1 MRETVDAPVAASV
14 RGDARDSRGGVGD
27 ADSRAA
33 APVRTG
39 CATVVVLDFGR
50 TGTGVT
56 VVGVDEDRV
65 VDEVRWPS
73 PSGDACDLIVLDHLR
88 AHGILG
94 PRDGDRESPE
104 ILTFC
109 RSVKESLSTSTAA
122 RTPASGPG
130 GSVTLITRADFEDAL
145 RPSLE
150 DLVDR
155 VAALVRDA
163 GRVTE
168 AVVLTGGGAAVPLV
182 RAVVEERLAPILPE
196 MAAAADAVPAARV
209 GEASPTPDVAEPLPE
224 PSPEPDVPAVETP
237 EPAVDHPAAPDAA
250 APGAEPEP
258 EPGPE
263 PEPRAHAE
271 PDRRDSRSFAYSA
284 VETAPAQDDADWDL
298 LDDPPPGPQRR
309 RLWTA
314 VLVVALIV
322 VAAGAAAWAYLGTAT
337 PMDGPDGAGPA
348 APPTATVA
356 TDPRG
361 TSVAPTTAASDEDA
375 DGDGFPDSW
384 GDDIGFRL
392 GTAN

>member
-1 MRETVDAPVAASV
+1 MRETVD
-14 RGDARDSRGGVGD
+14 
-27 ADSRAA
+27 

-50 TGTGVT
+50 SGTGMT

-109 RSVKESLSTSTAA
+109 RSVKESLSTSAAA

-130 GSVTLITRADFEDAL
+130 GPVTLITRTDFEDAL
-145 RPSLE
+145 RPSLV
-150 DLVDR
+150 DLIDR
-155 VAALVRDA
+155 VAARVRDV
-163 GRVTE
+163 GRETE

-182 RAVVEERLAPILPE
+182 RALVEERLAPILPE
-196 MAAAADAVPAARV
+196 VSAAADAVPAARI
-209 GEASPTPDVAEPLPE
+209 AQPSPTPAPERAPEPSPE
-224 PSPEPDVPAVETP
+224 PSPEPD
-237 EPAVDHPAAPDAA
+237 
-250 APGAEPEP
+250 
-258 EPGPE
+258 
-263 PEPRAHAE
+263 PRAHTTPVRRE
-271 PDRRDSRSFAYSA
+271 PRPFAYSA
-284 VETAPAQDDADWDL
+284 VETAPTQDDADWEL

-356 TDPRG
+356 TDPRV
-361 TSVAPTTAASDEDA
+361 TSVAPTSATSDEDA

-384 GDDIGFRL
+384 GNDVGFRL
-392 GTAN
+392 GTGTAN

>member
-1 MRETVDAPVAASV
+1 MRETVDAPVVASV
-14 RGDARDSRGGVGD
+14 RDDARDSRGGVGG
-27 ADSRAA
+27 ADFRAD

-88 AHGILG
+88 ARGILG

-130 GSVTLITRADFEDAL
+130 GPVTLITRADFEDAL

-155 VAALVRDA
+155 VAVLVRDA

-196 MAAAADAVPAARV
+196 VAAAADAVPVARV
-209 GEASPTPDVAEPLPE
+209 VEASPESSPE
-224 PSPEPDVPAVETP
+224 PSPEPSPESEVPTAQTP

-271 PDRRDSRSFAYSA
+271 TDRRDSRSFAYSA

-314 VLVVALIV
+314 VLVVALII

-384 GDDIGFRL
+384 GDDIGSRL

>member
-1 MRETVDAPVAASV
+1 MRETVDAPVVASV
-14 RGDARDSRGGVGD
+14 RDDARDSRGGVGG
-27 ADSRAA
+27 ADFRAD

-88 AHGILG
+88 AQGILG

-130 GSVTLITRADFEDAL
+130 GPVTLITRADFEDAL

-182 RAVVEERLAPILPE
+182 RAVIEERLAPILPE
-196 MAAAADAVPAARV
+196 VAAAADAVPAARV
-209 GEASPTPDVAEPLPE
+209 VEASPTPDVAEPSPE

-237 EPAVDHPAAPDAA
+237 APAVDRPAAPDAA
-250 APGAEPEP
+250 VPGA
-258 EPGPE
+258 G

-284 VETAPAQDDADWDL
+284 VETAPVQDDADWDL

-322 VAAGAAAWAYLGTAT
+322 VAAGAAAWAYLGAAT

-384 GDDIGFRL
+384 GDDIGSRL

>member
-1 MRETVDAPVAASV
+1 MRETVD
-14 RGDARDSRGGVGD
+14 
-27 ADSRAA
+27 

-50 TGTGVT
+50 SGTGMT

-88 AHGILG
+88 AQGILG

-109 RSVKESLSTSTAA
+109 RSVKESLSTSASA

-130 GSVTLITRADFEDAL
+130 GPVTLITRADFEDAL
-145 RPSLE
+145 RPSLV
-150 DLVDR
+150 DLIDR
-155 VAALVRDA
+155 VAARVRDV
-163 GRVTE
+163 GRETE

-182 RAVVEERLAPILPE
+182 RALVEERLAPILPE
-196 MAAAADAVPAARV
+196 VSAAADAVPAARI
-209 GEASPTPDVAEPLPE
+209 AQ
-224 PSPEPDVPAVETP
+224 PSPEPTVSTAATP
-237 EPAVDHPAAPDAA
+237 DDPHADHPAASDID
-250 APGAEPEP
+250 ESSPEP
-258 EPGPE
+258 D
-263 PEPRAHAE
+263 PRAHTTPVRRE
-271 PDRRDSRSFAYSA
+271 PRPFAYSA
-284 VETAPAQDDADWDL
+284 VETAPAQDDADWEL

-348 APPTATVA
+348 APSTATVA
-356 TDPRG
+356 TDPRV
-361 TSVAPTTAASDEDA
+361 TSVAPTSAASDEDA

-384 GDDIGFRL
+384 GNDVGFRL
-392 GTAN
+392 GTGTAN

>member
-14 RGDARDSRGGVGD
+14 RDDARDSRGGVGG
-27 ADSRAA
+27 ADFRAA

-88 AHGILG
+88 AQGILG

-130 GSVTLITRADFEDAL
+130 GPVTLITRADFEDAL

-182 RAVVEERLAPILPE
+182 RTVVEERLAPILPE
-196 MAAAADAVPAARV
+196 VAAAADAVPAARV
-209 GEASPTPDVAEPLPE
+209 VEASPTPDVAEPSPE

-250 APGAEPEP
+250 APGAEPES
-258 EPGPE
+258 GPE

-314 VLVVALIV
+314 VLVVALII

-384 GDDIGFRL
+384 GDDIGSRL